1 MIQNLKQLVQAAK
14 KRKGIIAGVPCPED
28 DSTILSV
35 IEAKKEGLAD
45 FVLCGDRAKICQ
57 LLRQHGGDESD
68 FEIHDTPGAE
78 AAVAQV
84 VELGR
89 QGKLHLILKGF
100 LPTAALMKPILD
112 KEKGLRGKNLLSDIL
127 VVENPAVP
135 PRTDGAVSPRTDG
148 WRGRTG
154 PDVPVSQE
162 REAAGELLGLSDGGL
177 NILPDLAQK
186 KQIVENAVTVFHGL
200 GYEEPR
206 VGIMAAI
213 ETVKDS
219 MPATLDALALTGMN
233 ERGEITGCRVY
244 GPLAL
249 DIAVSHEAA
258 EHKGIFNDVAG
269 RAQIMIVPNI
279 EAGNLLGKAFTYYL
293 KLTVAHVV
301 MGARLPVLIPS
312 RNESDTDKF
321 HSLALGVLSARP

>member
-1 MIQNLKQLVQAAK
+1 MIQNFKQLVQAAK
-14 KRKGIIAGVPCPED
+14 RKKGVTAGVPCPED

-35 IEAKKEGLAD
+35 IEARKEGLAD
-45 FVLCGDRAKICQ
+45 FILCGERAKIAQ
-57 LLRQHGGDESD
+57 LLKKHGGDESD
-68 FEIHDTPGAE
+68 FEVHDCPGPE
-78 AAVAQV
+78 AAVARI

-89 QGKLHLILKGF
+89 QKKLHLILKGF
-100 LPTAALMKPILD
+100 LPTAALMKPVLD
-112 KEKGLRGKNLLSDIL
+112 KEKGLRGDNLLSDIL
-127 VVENPAVP
+127 VVENPAAP
-135 PRTDGAVSPRTDG
+135 PRIDGAAP
-148 WRGRTG
+148 
-154 PDVPVSQE
+154 
-162 REAAGELLGLSDGGL
+162 ELLGMSDGGL

-186 KQIVENAVTVFHGL
+186 KQIVENAVAVFHGL
-200 GYEEPR
+200 GYDEPR

-219 MPATLDALALTGMN
+219 MPATLDAKALTEMN
-233 ERGEITGCRVY
+233 ERGEIRGCRVY

-249 DIAVSHEAA
+249 DIAVSREAA
-258 EHKGIFNDVAG
+258 EHKGILHDVAG

-312 RNESDTDKF
+312 RNESETDKF
-321 HSLALGVLSARP
+321 HSLALGVLSAGV

>member
-1 MIQNLKQLVQAAK
+1 MIQNFKQLLQAAK
-14 KRKGIIAGVPCPED
+14 RKKGVTAGVPCPED

-45 FVLCGDRAKICQ
+45 FILCGERAQIVP
-57 LLRQHGGDESD
+57 LLRRHGGVESD
-68 FEIHDTPGAE
+68 FEIHDCPGPD
-78 AAVAQV
+78 AAVARV

-89 QGKLHLILKGF
+89 QQKLHLVLKGF
-100 LPTAALMKPILD
+100 LPTAALMKPVLD
-112 KEKGLRGKNLLSDIL
+112 KEKGLRGDNLLSDIL
-127 VVENPAVP
+127 VVENPCA
-135 PRTDGAVSPRTDG
+135 D
-148 WRGRTG
+148 
-154 PDVPVSQE
+154 
-162 REAAGELLGLSDGGL
+162 ELLGMSDGGL

-186 KQIVENAVTVFHGL
+186 KQIVENAVAVFHRL
-200 GYEEPR
+200 GYDEPR

-219 MPATLDALALTGMN
+219 MPATLDARALTEMN
-233 ERGEITGCRVY
+233 ERGEIAACRVY

-249 DIAVSHEAA
+249 DIAVSREAA
-258 EHKGIFNDVAG
+258 EHKGILHDVAG

-321 HSLALGVLSARP
+321 HSLALGVLSAQV

>member
-1 MIQNLKQLVQAAK
+1 MILNFKQLVQAAK
-14 KRKGIIAGVPCPED
+14 RKKGVIAGVPCPED

-35 IEAKKEGLAD
+35 IEARKEGLAD
-45 FVLCGDRAKICQ
+45 FILCGERAKIRE
-57 LLRQHGGDESD
+57 LLERHGGRESD
-68 FEIHDTPGAE
+68 FELHDCPGPE
-78 AAVAQV
+78 AAVARI

-89 QGKLHLILKGF
+89 EGKLHLVLKGF

-112 KEKGLRGKNLLSDIL
+112 KEKGLRGSNLLSDLL
-127 VVENPAVP
+127 VVENPAP
-135 PRTDGAVSPRTDG
+135 SERSGTAPSARGGAAPSL
-148 WRGRTG
+148 RGGT
-154 PDVPVSQE
+154 
-162 REAAGELLGLSDGGL
+162 AAGELLGMSDGGL

-186 KQIVENAVTVFHGL
+186 KQIVENAVAVFHRL
-200 GYEEPR
+200 GYAEPR

-213 ETVKDS
+213 ETVKES
-219 MPATLDALALTGMN
+219 MPATLDAHALTEMN

-249 DIAVSHEAA
+249 DIAVSPQAA
-258 EHKGIFNDVAG
+258 AHKGIVNDVAG
-269 RAQIMIVPNI
+269 HTQIMIVPNI
-279 EAGNLLGKAFTYYL
+279 ESGNLLGKAFTYYL

-321 HSLALGVLSARP
+321 HSLALGILCARP